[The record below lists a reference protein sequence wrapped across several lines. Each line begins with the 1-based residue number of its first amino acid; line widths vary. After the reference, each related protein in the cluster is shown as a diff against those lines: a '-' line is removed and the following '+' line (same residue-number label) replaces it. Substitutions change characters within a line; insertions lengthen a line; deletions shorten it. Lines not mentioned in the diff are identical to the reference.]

1 MLRKIK
7 LYGELA
13 KFLGEKNLEAEVN
26 NAAQAIRFLVVN
38 FPKLEKHMSDRHYK
52 VILDNWELKEKELHY
67 PSGASDIKIVPVVGG
82 AGGNTGRILLGAALI
97 GASFMFPG
105 AGMFGTYGFGGSA
118 AAGTT
123 LTAAQTAA
131 GFTVG
136 SAAMTT
142 LGTITSVI
150 GASLVLNGISQM
162 LTPVETIPE
171 SSQDPRRSFN
181 FSGIQNTSK
190 AGVAVPVI
198 YGRTM
203 TGSVVISAN
212 ITNEQV
218 EV

>member
-67 PSGASDIKIVPVVGG
+67 PSGVSDIKIVPVVGG
-82 AGGNTGRILLGAALI
+82 AGGNFGQVLLGAALI

-105 AGMFGTYGFGGSA
+105 AGMFGTVGLGGSGV
-118 AAGTT
+118 AGAGYSGLAVAGGF
-123 LTAAQTAA
+123 LTK
-131 GFTVG
+131 V
-136 SAAMTT
+136 
-142 LGTITSVI
+142 GTITSLI

-171 SSQDPRRSFN
+171 SNQDPRRSFN

>member
-13 KFLGEKNLEAEVN
+13 KFLGEKTLEAEVN

-38 FPKLEKHMSDRHYK
+38 FPNLEKHMADRYYRVLVDK
-52 VILDNWELKEKELHY
+52 WELDEKELHY

-82 AGGNTGRILLGAALI
+82 AGGNTGQILLGAALI

-105 AGMFGTYGFGGSA
+105 AGMFGTTSFLGKEAVVGGF
-118 AAGTT
+118 
-123 LTAAQTAA
+123 LTK
-131 GFTVG
+131 V
-136 SAAMTT
+136 
-142 LGTITSVI
+142 GTITSVI
-150 GASLVLNGISQM
+150 GASLVLNGIANM
-162 LTPVETIPE
+162 LAPVETIPE
-171 SSQDPRRSFN
+171 ENQDPRRSFN
-181 FSGIQNTSK
+181 FSGIQNTTR

-203 TGSVVISAN
+203 TGSVVVSAN

>member
-13 KFLGEKNLEAEVN
+13 KFLGQKTFEAEVH

-67 PSGASDIKIVPVVGG
+67 PSGQNDIKIVPVVGG
-82 AGGNTGRILLGAALI
+82 AGGNFRQVLLGAALI

-105 AGMFGTYGFGGSA
+105 AGMFGTTSFFG
-118 AAGTT
+118 
-123 LTAAQTAA
+123 QTAVA
-131 GFTVG
+131 GGFLTKV
-136 SAAMTT
+136 
-142 LGTITSVI
+142 GTITSVI
-150 GASLVLNGISQM
+150 GASLVLNGINAM

-171 SSQDPRRSFN
+171 DNQDPRRSFN

-198 YGRTM
+198 YGRTI

>member
-13 KFLGEKNLEAEVN
+13 KFIGEKTFEAEVN

-38 FPKLEKHMSDRHYK
+38 FPKLEKHMADRYYR
-52 VILDNWELKEKELHY
+52 VIADEWEIDEKELHY
-67 PSGASDIKIVPVVGG
+67 PTGVSDIKIVPMVGG

-105 AGMFGTYGFGGSA
+105 AGIFGKAGAELTGGVVT
-118 AAGTT
+118 GTM
-123 LTAAQTAA
+123 AKI
-131 GFTVG
+131 
-136 SAAMTT
+136 
-142 LGTITSVI
+142 GTITSVI
-150 GASLVLNGISQM
+150 GASLVLNGIATM
-162 LTPVETIPE
+162 LAPVETIPE
-171 SSQDPRRSFN
+171 DNQDPRRSFN
-181 FSGIQNTSK
+181 FSGIQNTSR

>member
-13 KFLGEKNLEAEVN
+13 KFLGQKTFEAEVN

-52 VILDNWELKEKELHY
+52 VILNDWELEEKELHY
-67 PSGASDIKIVPVVGG
+67 PSGHNDIKIVPVVGG
-82 AGGNTGRILLGAALI
+82 AGGNFGRVLLGAALI
-97 GASFMFPG
+97 GAAMMFPAMG
-105 AGMFGTYGFGGSA
+105 AIGTFGGTPIKVASI
-118 AAGTT
+118 
-123 LTAAQTAA
+123 
-131 GFTVG
+131 VG
-136 SAAMTT
+136 
-142 LGTITSVI
+142 VV
-150 GASLVLNGISQM
+150 GASLALSGIAGM

-171 SSQDPRRSFN
+171 SNQDPRNSFN
-181 FSGIQNTSK
+181 FSGIQNTSR
-190 AGVAVPVI
+190 AGVCVPVI

-203 TGSVVISAN
+203 TGSVVVSAN

>member
-13 KFLGEKNLEAEVN
+13 KFLGEKTLEAEVN

-38 FPKLEKHMSDRHYK
+38 FPKLEKHMADRSYRVLVDK
-52 VILDNWELKEKELHY
+52 WELDEKELHY

-82 AGGNTGRILLGAALI
+82 AGGNFGRVLLGAALI

-105 AGMFGTYGFGGSA
+105 AGMFGTTSFFGKEAVVGGF
-118 AAGTT
+118 
-123 LTAAQTAA
+123 LTK
-131 GFTVG
+131 V
-136 SAAMTT
+136 
-142 LGTITSVI
+142 GTITSGI
-150 GASLVLNGISQM
+150 GAALVLNGIASM
-162 LTPVETIPE
+162 LAPVETIPE
-171 SSQDPRRSFN
+171 ENQDPRRSFN
-181 FSGIQNTSK
+181 FSGIQNTTK

-203 TGSVVISAN
+203 TGSVVVSAN

>member
-13 KFLGEKNLEAEVN
+13 KFLGEKTLEAEVN

-38 FPKLEKHMSDRHYK
+38 FPKLEKHMADRYYRVLVNK
-52 VILDNWELKEKELHY
+52 WELDEKELHY

-82 AGGNTGRILLGAALI
+82 AGGNTGQILLGAALI

-105 AGMFGTYGFGGSA
+105 AGMFGTTSFLGKEAVVGGF
-118 AAGTT
+118 
-123 LTAAQTAA
+123 LTK
-131 GFTVG
+131 V
-136 SAAMTT
+136 
-142 LGTITSVI
+142 GTITSVI
-150 GASLVLNGISQM
+150 GASLVLNGIANM
-162 LTPVETIPE
+162 LAPVETIPE
-171 SSQDPRRSFN
+171 ENQDPRRSFN
-181 FSGIQNTSK
+181 FSGIQNTTR

-203 TGSVVISAN
+203 TGSVVVSAN

>member
-13 KFLGEKNLEAEVN
+13 KFLGQKTFEAEVN

-38 FPKLEKHMSDRHYK
+38 FPKLEKHMADKYYK
-52 VILDNWELKEKELHY
+52 VILDNWELNDEELHY
-67 PSGASDIKIVPVVGG
+67 PSGQNDIKIVPVVGG
-82 AGGNTGRILLGAALI
+82 AGGNTRTILIGAALI

-105 AGMFGTYGFGGSA
+105 AGLFAGGSA
-118 AAGTT
+118 AAKAAAAAAPT
-123 LTAAQTAA
+123 LAKI
-131 GFTVG
+131 
-136 SAAMTT
+136 
-142 LGTITSVI
+142 GTITSFI
-150 GASLVLNGISQM
+150 GASLVLNGISAM

-171 SSQDPRRSFN
+171 ENQDPRRSFN
-181 FSGIQNTSK
+181 FSGIQNTSR

>member
-13 KFLGEKNLEAEVN
+13 KFLGEKTLEAEVN

-38 FPKLEKHMSDRHYK
+38 FPQLEKHMSDRYYR
-52 VILDNWELKEKELHY
+52 VIADEWELNEKELHY
-67 PSGASDIKIVPVVGG
+67 PTGSSDIKIVPMVGG
-82 AGGNTGRILLGAALI
+82 AGGNARNILFGAALI

-105 AGMFGTYGFGGSA
+105 AGMFGTTSIFGKA
-118 AAGTT
+118 AVAGGT
-123 LTAAQTAA
+123 LTK
-131 GFTVG
+131 
-136 SAAMTT
+136 

-150 GASLVLNGISQM
+150 GASLILQGISGM

-171 SSQDPRRSFN
+171 ENQDPRRSFN
-181 FSGIQNTSK
+181 FSGIQNTSR

-203 TGSVVISAN
+203 TVSVVVSAN

>member
-13 KFLGEKNLEAEVN
+13 KFLGEKTLEAEVN

-38 FPKLEKHMSDRHYK
+38 FPQLEKHMSDRYYR
-52 VILDNWELKEKELHY
+52 VIADEWELNEKELHY
-67 PSGASDIKIVPVVGG
+67 PTGSSDIKIVPMVGG
-82 AGGNTGRILLGAALI
+82 AGGNARNIVFGAALI

-105 AGMFGTYGFGGSA
+105 AGMFGTTSIFGKA
-118 AAGTT
+118 AVAGGT
-123 LTAAQTAA
+123 LTK
-131 GFTVG
+131 
-136 SAAMTT
+136 

-150 GASLVLNGISQM
+150 GASLILQGISGM

-171 SSQDPRRSFN
+171 ENQDPRRSFN
-181 FSGIQNTSK
+181 FSGIQNTSR

-198 YGRTM
+198 YGRTIS
-203 TGSVVISAN
+203 GSVVISAN

>member
-13 KFLGEKNLEAEVN
+13 KFVGEKTLEAEVN

-38 FPKLEKHMSDRHYK
+38 FPKLEAHMSDKYYK
-52 VILDNWELKEKELHY
+52 VIIDNWELNDKELHF
-67 PSGASDIKIVPVVGG
+67 PSGKNDIKIVPVVGG
-82 AGGNTGRILLGAALI
+82 AGGGAGRQILFGAIII

-105 AGMFGTYGFGGSA
+105 AGMFGTTSIFGKA
-118 AAGTT
+118 AVAGGT
-123 LTAAQTAA
+123 LTK
-131 GFTVG
+131 
-136 SAAMTT
+136 

-150 GASLVLNGISQM
+150 GASLILQGISGM

-171 SSQDPRRSFN
+171 ENQDPRRSFN
-181 FSGIQNTSK
+181 FSGIQNTSR

-198 YGRTM
+198 YGRTI

>member
-13 KFLGEKNLEAEVN
+13 KFLGEKSLEAEVN

-38 FPKLEKHMSDRHYK
+38 FPKLEKHMADRYYRVLVDK
-52 VILDNWELKEKELHY
+52 WELDEKELHY

-82 AGGNTGRILLGAALI
+82 AGGNTGQILLGAALI
-97 GASFMFPG
+97 GVSFMFPG
-105 AGMFGTYGFGGSA
+105 AGIFGKAGAELTGGIVT
-118 AAGTT
+118 GTM
-123 LTAAQTAA
+123 AKI
-131 GFTVG
+131 
-136 SAAMTT
+136 
-142 LGTITSVI
+142 GTITSVI
-150 GASLVLNGISQM
+150 GASLVLNGIATM
-162 LTPVETIPE
+162 LAPVETIPE
-171 SSQDPRRSFN
+171 ENQDPRRSFN
-181 FSGIQNTSK
+181 FSGIQNTTR

-203 TGSVVISAN
+203 TGSVVVSAN

>member
-13 KFLGEKNLEAEVN
+13 KFLGEKTLEAEVN

-38 FPKLEKHMSDRHYK
+38 FPKLEKHMADRSYRVLVDK
-52 VILDNWELKEKELHY
+52 WELDEKELHY

-82 AGGNTGRILLGAALI
+82 AGGNFGRVLLGAALI

-105 AGMFGTYGFGGSA
+105 AGIFGKAGAELTGGIVT
-118 AAGTT
+118 GTM
-123 LTAAQTAA
+123 AKI
-131 GFTVG
+131 G
-136 SAAMTT
+136 S
-142 LGTITSVI
+142 ITSVI
-150 GASLVLNGISQM
+150 GASLVLNGIATM
-162 LTPVETIPE
+162 LAPVETIPE
-171 SSQDPRRSFN
+171 ENQDPRRSFN
-181 FSGIQNTSK
+181 FSGIQNTTK

-203 TGSVVISAN
+203 TGSVVVSAN

>member
-13 KFLGEKNLEAEVN
+13 KFLGEKTLEAEVN

-38 FPKLEKHMSDRHYK
+38 FPKLEKHMADRYYRVLVDK
-52 VILDNWELKEKELHY
+52 WELDEKELHY

-82 AGGNTGRILLGAALI
+82 AGGNTGQILLGAALI
-97 GASFMFPG
+97 GVSFMFPG
-105 AGMFGTYGFGGSA
+105 AGIFGKAGAELTGGVVT
-118 AAGTT
+118 GTM
-123 LTAAQTAA
+123 AKI
-131 GFTVG
+131 
-136 SAAMTT
+136 
-142 LGTITSVI
+142 GTITSVI
-150 GASLVLNGISQM
+150 GASLVLNGIATM
-162 LTPVETIPE
+162 LAPVETIPE
-171 SSQDPRRSFN
+171 ENQAPRRSFN
-181 FSGIQNTSK
+181 FSGIQNTTR

-203 TGSVVISAN
+203 TGSVVVSAN

>member
-13 KFLGEKNLEAEVN
+13 KFIGEKTLEAEVN

-38 FPKLEKHMSDRHYK
+38 FPKLEKHMADRSYRVLVDK
-52 VILDNWELKEKELHY
+52 WELDEKELHY

-82 AGGNTGRILLGAALI
+82 AGGNFGRVLLGAAII
-97 GASFMFPG
+97 GSSFMFPG
-105 AGMFGTYGFGGSA
+105 AGMFGTTSFFGKEAVVGGF
-118 AAGTT
+118 
-123 LTAAQTAA
+123 LTK
-131 GFTVG
+131 V
-136 SAAMTT
+136 
-142 LGTITSVI
+142 GTITSVI
-150 GASLVLNGISQM
+150 GASLVLNGIASM
-162 LTPVETIPE
+162 LAPVETIPE
-171 SSQDPRRSFN
+171 DNQDPRRAFN
-181 FSGIQNTSK
+181 FSGIQNTTR

-203 TGSVVISAN
+203 TGSVVVSAN

>member
-13 KFLGEKNLEAEVN
+13 KFLGEKTLEAEVN

-38 FPKLEKHMSDRHYK
+38 FPKLEKHMADRHYK
-52 VILDNWELKEKELHY
+52 VILDNWELNDEELHY
-67 PSGASDIKIVPVVGG
+67 PSGQNDIKIVPVVGG
-82 AGGNTGRILLGAALI
+82 AGGNFGRVLLGAALI
-97 GASFMFPG
+97 GAAFLAPG
-105 AGMFGTYGFGGSA
+105 STLVFGKGFGASL
-118 AAGTT
+118 AGAN
-123 LTAAQTAA
+123 LIGAKGA
-131 GFTVG
+131 FLVG
-136 SAAMTT
+136 SA
-142 LGTITSVI
+142 
-150 GASLVLNGISQM
+150 LVLNGIAGM
-162 LTPVETIPE
+162 LTPVQTIPE
-171 SSQDPRRSFN
+171 ENQDPRRSFN
-181 FSGIQNTSK
+181 FSGIQNTSR